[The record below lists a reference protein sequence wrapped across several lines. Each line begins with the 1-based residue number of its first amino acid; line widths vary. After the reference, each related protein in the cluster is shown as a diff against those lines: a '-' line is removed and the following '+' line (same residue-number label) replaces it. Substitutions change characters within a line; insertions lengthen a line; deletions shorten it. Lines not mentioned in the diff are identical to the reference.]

1 MSGTV
6 DVVALPDEPGLA
18 EALAYGDSYLAFRQR
33 FDRIPGVQ
41 AAVLA
46 EGDIRLSSAHGLAD
60 VATETPLT
68 DKHLFRVASQ
78 SKTVTATLIFQLV
91 EDGVLRLDDTA
102 GQLVPELT
110 ASPVADR
117 SIRELLSHSAGLFRD
132 GADGDFWQLSR
143 PFPARAE
150 LMESL
155 HDQRAAVLP
164 ANERF
169 KYSNMG
175 YGLLGLIIEAAS
187 GSSYQDLVD
196 RRIAGPLGLVDFGP
210 ELNPDRAAE
219 LASGYS
225 SLAHSEHRS
234 LIQHVDTGSLG
245 AATGFC
251 STATDLVRYFA
262 AHRLGDTSLLT
273 DSSKRRMQ
281 QSQWQV
287 GSGADRRYG
296 LGLALTRIGKR
307 ELIGHGGGYPGHCT
321 CTVVDP
327 QTGLVVSVLTNAIDG
342 PAQSLTHALVKLID
356 LAGATARPEQP
367 SIDPAR
373 FTGRYASLWGVVDIA
388 SLGGRLFRIHPAQ
401 ADPTDGVAELRI
413 VDQDT
418 LQVAGGDGYGSF
430 GEQLT
435 FTFGPDGAVA
445 GVRGESRVSLVPWE
459 KFTVPAVVQ
468 APFRS

>member
-6 DVVALPDEPGLA
+6 DVVALPDAPGLA

-33 FDRIPGVQ
+33 YDRVPGIQ

-46 EGDIRLSSAHGLAD
+46 DGHLKLYSAHGLAD
-60 VATETPLT
+60 VATGTPLT
-68 DKHLFRVASQ
+68 NKHLFRIASQ

-91 EDGVLRLDDTA
+91 EDGLLRLDDTA
-102 GQLVPELT
+102 GQLVPELS

-132 GADGDFWQLSR
+132 SADGDFWQLSR

-150 LMESL
+150 LLESL
-155 HDQRAAVLP
+155 NDPRAAVLP

-169 KYSNMG
+169 KYSNIG
-175 YGLLGLIIEAAS
+175 YGLLGLIIEATS
-187 GSSYQDLVD
+187 GSGYQEVVD

-234 LIQHVDTGSLG
+234 RIEHIDTASLG

-262 AHRLGDTSLLT
+262 AHRFGDTSLLT

-287 GSGADRRYG
+287 GSDADRRYG
-296 LGLALTRIGKR
+296 LGLALTRVGQR
-307 ELIGHGGGYPGHCT
+307 ELIGHGGGYPGHCS

-356 LAGATARPEQP
+356 LAGAAARPDQP
-367 SIDPAR
+367 PIDPAR
-373 FTGRYASLWGVVDIA
+373 FAGRYASLWGVVDIA

-413 VDQDT
+413 VDEDT

-435 FTFGPDGAVA
+435 FTFGADGAVA
-445 GVRGESRVSLVPWE
+445 SVRGESQVSLVPLQE
-459 KFTVPAVVQ
+459 FTVPSVVK
-468 APFRS
+468 APSRG

>member
-1 MSGTV
+1 MSGTD
-6 DVVALPDEPGLA
+6 DVVALPDAPGLA

-33 FDRIPGVQ
+33 YDRIPGVQ

-46 EGDIRLSSAHGLAD
+46 DGDILLDSAHGLAD
-60 VATETPLT
+60 VATGTPLT
-68 DKHLFRVASQ
+68 GKHLFRIASH
-78 SKTVTATLIFQLV
+78 SKTVTATLVLQLV

-102 GQLVPELT
+102 GQLVPDLAT
-110 ASPVADR
+110 SPVADR
-117 SIRELLSHSAGLFRD
+117 TIRELLSHSAGLFRD
-132 GADGDFWQLSR
+132 SADGDFWQLGR
-143 PFPARAE
+143 PFPAREE

-155 HDQRAAVLP
+155 HDPRAAVLP

-187 GSSYQDLVD
+187 GSSYEGLVD
-196 RRIAGPLGLVDFGP
+196 RRISGPLGLVDFGP
-210 ELNPDRAAE
+210 ELHPDRAGE

-234 LIQHVDTGSLG
+234 RIEHIHTASLG

-251 STATDLVRYFA
+251 STATDLVRFFA
-262 AHRLGDTSLLT
+262 AHRFGDTALLT

-287 GSGADRRYG
+287 GADADRRYG
-296 LGLALTRIGKR
+296 LGLALTKIGKR

-321 CTVVDP
+321 CTVADP
-327 QTGLVVSVLTNAIDG
+327 RTGLVISVLTNAIDG

-356 LAGATARPEQP
+356 LAGASARPKQSP
-367 SIDPAR
+367 IDPGR
-373 FTGRYASLWGVVDIA
+373 FAGRYASLWGVVDIA
-388 SLGGRLFRIHPAQ
+388 SLGGRLFRIHPTQ

-430 GEQLT
+430 GEQLS

-445 GVRGESRVSLVPWE
+445 AVRGESQVSLVPLRE
-459 KFTVPAVVQ
+459 FTVPAVVQ
-468 APFRS
+468 APSRS